1 MIQLAPTSQR
11 DPRWR
16 ETRLGFGDEQTTIG
30 SDGCL
35 ITSLAMLA
43 GAYGLSETPASLND
57 KLIALGRNAG
67 FFGALFVWEA
77 IPRVLPGLSA
87 RRRVDC
93 RLVPAPLG
101 EIDGELA
108 AGRPVL
114 VEVDM
119 APSPQ
124 VDTHWV
130 VITAKRGDDYLIS
143 DPWPVDAQPGTSL
156 MAGYGFGR
164 RTPDRIITYVVE
176 IDGPSSTGGA
186 TGDSADAPQRVI
198 VADDPDVRAIGGLRL
213 RETPVSGPQK
223 RLLPVGTVLTTLEAP
238 ATVAARIG
246 RENAWL
252 QVITEDGLSGYVAAW
267 YVRAAPLERAAAPFG
282 APATAPPLLRNVG
295 LQAVVG
301 RRGAILRAAPH
312 ERSIARLVPGD
323 RLQVID
329 APKSALAAAGHRG
342 EWIAVRVLD
351 GGARGMK
358 GVVPAIYITLR

>member
-16 ETRLGFGDEQTTIG
+16 GIRLGFGDEQTTLG

-43 GAYGLSETPASLND
+43 GAYGLLETPASLND

-67 FFGALFVWEA
+67 FYGALFVWEA
-77 IPRVLPGLSA
+77 IPRVLPGLSS

-93 RLVPAPLG
+93 RLAPAPLG
-101 EIDGELA
+101 EIDAELA

-114 VEVDM
+114 IEVDM

-130 VITAKRGDDYLIS
+130 VVTGRQGDDYLIS
-143 DPWPVDAQPGTSL
+143 DPWPVDAQTGTSL

-164 RTPDRIITYVVE
+164 RSPDRIITYVVE
-176 IDGPSSTGGA
+176 IDGPSSTGGP
-186 TGDSADAPQRVI
+186 TGDSADAPLRVV

-213 RETPVSGPQK
+213 RDKPVTGTQK

-238 ATVAARIG
+238 AIVAAQIG

-252 QVITEDGLSGYVAAW
+252 QVVTDDGQSGFVAAW
-267 YVRAAPLERAAAPFG
+267 YVRTAPAERGAAPFG
-282 APATAPPLLRNVG
+282 APVTAPPLRRNVE
-295 LQAVVG
+295 LQAVAG

-312 ERSIARLVPGD
+312 TRAIARLLPGD
-323 RLQVID
+323 RLQVIE
-329 APKSALAAAGHRG
+329 APKSALAAVGRRG
-342 EWIAVRVLD
+342 EWIAVRVLS
-351 GGARGMK
+351 GPSRGQK
-358 GVVPAIYITLR
+358 GVTHATAIHLR